1 MSALRCLSCTVAKI
15 SRRQVG
21 DPRRP
26 RVLPPMGQQAML
38 ARGIAIGHTGC
49 EVELVVD
56 RDCHVIPYELA
67 LPLLAHLGHE
77 LVDFLG
83 EDARLPIDGLML
95 GKYRFVR
102 VLSLACGTK
111 HCA

>member
-1 MSALRCLSCTVAKI
+1 
-15 SRRQVG
+15 
-21 DPRRP
+21 
-26 RVLPPMGQQAML
+26 MGQQAML